1 MRLLAAHWPILVV
14 VVPIATA
21 PLAALLRERDLAWAA
36 AAAASLLAFALSI
49 ALAATLPDE
58 PLRYA
63 VGSWLPPYGIELR
76 IDAFAVLLLLIVTGA
91 SSAALL
97 IARAAVPSERA
108 HLFFAAW
115 LLALAGLCGI
125 VVAGDAFNIFVF
137 MEISSLATYT
147 IIAGG
152 TDRRALKA
160 VFKYLVLGT
169 IGATFYLIGVGF
181 LYMMT
186 GTLNLADMTARLS
199 AVADVRPVLAGG
211 AFITVGLALK
221 AAVFPLHG
229 WLPAAYTHAPHAVTA
244 FIAPCSTKVAL
255 YVLLVFQFS
264 VLPDRPGGEAQFATL
279 MLPLAALAMIVASII
294 AVRERDVKRLLAYS
308 SVAQIGYIVL
318 GAGLGSTTALGGAL
332 VHMFNHALAKGALF
346 MAVALLAGAAAL
358 STDSIAGAARRAPV
372 TMAALV
378 VAGVSLI
385 GLPGTAGFIGKWQLV
400 VAAVE
405 LGPLGVAAA
414 IPLLVSS
421 VLAVIYVWKIVEPAY
436 FRAAG
441 SDTPTGESSLAAVGL
456 LVLVV
461 GANVYFGLQPQLP
474 LGLAE
479 RAAAELSTATQ
490 LIPDKHAGT
499 P

>member
-1 MRLLAAHWPILVV
+1 MSLLAAHWPILVV

-21 PLAALLRERDLAWAA
+21 PLAALLRDRNLAWIA
-36 AAAASLLAFALSI
+36 AAAASLVTFALSI
-49 ALAATLPDE
+49 GIATTLADA
-58 PLRYA
+58 PLSYA
-63 VGSWLPPYGIELR
+63 VGGWLPPYGIELR
-76 IDAFAVLLLLIVTGA
+76 VDAFAVLLLLIVTGA

-97 IARAAVPSERA
+97 LARGAVPPDRA

-152 TDRRALKA
+152 TDRRALTA

-181 LYMMT
+181 LYMVT
-186 GTLNLADMTARLS
+186 GTLNLADMTARLNG
-199 AVADVRPVLAGG
+199 VADLRPVLAGG

-221 AAVFPLHG
+221 AAVFPLHT

-255 YVLLVFQFS
+255 YVLLIFQFS
-264 VLPDRPGGEAQFATL
+264 VLPDRPGGEIQLATL
-279 MLPLAALAMIVASII
+279 MLPLAALAMIVASAV

-318 GAGLGSTTALGGAL
+318 GAGLGSTKALGGAI
-332 VHMFNHALAKGALF
+332 VHMFNHALAKGTLF

-358 STDSIAGAARRAPV
+358 STGSIAGAARRAPV
-372 TMAALV
+372 TMGAFVVAAL
-378 VAGVSLI
+378 SLI
-385 GLPGTAGFIGKWQLV
+385 GLPGTAGFIGKWELV

-405 LGPLGVAAA
+405 LGPLGVAAT

-421 VLAVIYVWKIVEPAY
+421 LLAVIYVWKIIEPAY

-441 SDTPTGESSLAAVGL
+441 PETLSGESSIAAVGL
-456 LVLVV
+456 LVLAA
-461 GANVYFGLQPQLP
+461 GANVYFGLQPQVP
-474 LGLAE
+474 LGFAE
-479 RAAAELSTATQ
+479 QAAAELSGAAE
-490 LIPDKHAGT
+490 LVRDKHAAA